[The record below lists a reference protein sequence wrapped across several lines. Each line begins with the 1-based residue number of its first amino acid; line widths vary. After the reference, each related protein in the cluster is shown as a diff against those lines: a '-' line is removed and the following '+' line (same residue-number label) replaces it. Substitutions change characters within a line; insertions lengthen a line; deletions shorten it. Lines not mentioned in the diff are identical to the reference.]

1 MELGVDWELELSLR
15 STLNLGR
22 VRNGI
27 EFEFAFALEF
37 GLRFISSWIV
47 GWVELDIAFNLDSNC
62 SLGFYLSDSWS

>member
-1 MELGVDWELELSLR
+1 MRD
-15 STLNLGR
+15 
-22 VRNGI
+22 GI

-62 SLGFYLSDSWS
+62 SFGFCLSD